1 MLNLQMWLQVQF
13 KFHDCIC
20 IVVNSLCRQNRL
32 LKSVKV
38 NITNVNFYAF
48 AYCDVIAEE
57 EDRRLSFLQHEQS
70 GKQSRAGLKS
80 TWAEQSGKRGVLDF
94 SGTWPEYTPWGGGSP
109 LSGNGAE
116 NGGYRNR
123 QEHWAATG
131 PLMLRSH
138 ALSVT
143 TLEWLPVLCFIEFRP
158 NCKVFKLSMIIY

>member
-94 SGTWPEYTPWGGGSP
+94 SGTWPEYTPWGGV
-109 LSGNGAE
+109 
-116 NGGYRNR
+116 
-123 QEHWAATG
+123 HWAGTEQRMGVTEIGRSTERRLGHSCSAH
-131 PLMLRSH
+131 MLCQWQPWNDCLYYVS
-138 ALSVT
+138 LNLGLTVKF
-143 TLEWLPVLCFIEFRP
+143 LNWVW
-158 NCKVFKLSMIIY
+158 